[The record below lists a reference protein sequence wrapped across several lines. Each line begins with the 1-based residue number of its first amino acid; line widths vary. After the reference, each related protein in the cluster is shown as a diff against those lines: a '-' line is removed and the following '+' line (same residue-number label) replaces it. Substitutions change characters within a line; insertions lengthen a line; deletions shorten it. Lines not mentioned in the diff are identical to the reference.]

1 MTVDPDDPIDRLA
14 GEGDEPEE
22 GGRGEEEAPRPLG
35 EEEREGVEA
44 DLEDLGSMRGV
55 FEAQGARG
63 VVIACS
69 DCGSN
74 HYYDWDLLKESLE
87 HMLETGEPRMHEPAY
102 EPRETDYVLWD
113 YGKGYVDA
121 LADAG
126 INEGPAVTLAEC
138 PWCQAPLEPTFT
150 YCPRCGRPLAVI
162 RLFREL
168 LARGILEHE
177 ARTLLIKAGF
187 EPFD

>member
-1 MTVDPDDPIDRLA
+1 MDPQDPMDQPP
-14 GEGDEPEE
+14 GEGEE
-22 GGRGEEEAPRPLG
+22 SDDAGSLGGEESFRPLDA
-35 EEEREGVEA
+35 EEREGVES
-44 DLEDLGSMRGV
+44 DLEDLTSMRVV

-63 VVIACS
+63 VVISCT

-102 EPRETDYVLWD
+102 EPREADYVLWD

-126 INEGPAVTLAEC
+126 INDGPAVTLGAC
-138 PWCQAPLEPTFT
+138 PWCEAALEPTFT
-150 YCPRCGRPLAVI
+150 FCPRCGRPLALI

-168 LARGILEHE
+168 LARGIDEQE

-187 EPFD
+187 EPFA